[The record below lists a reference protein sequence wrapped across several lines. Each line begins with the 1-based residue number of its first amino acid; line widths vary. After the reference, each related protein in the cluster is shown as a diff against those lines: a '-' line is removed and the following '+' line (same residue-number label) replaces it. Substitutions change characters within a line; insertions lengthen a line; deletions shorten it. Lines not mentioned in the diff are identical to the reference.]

1 MSRLTTLP
9 VEIHLQLLKYL
20 SVIDVLSVSAVNRFF
35 NKICDSEKDIWLPLC
50 RNDFG
55 FNHKVTSYK
64 ECYKRLSQMRSR
76 HSIGT
81 TSPSIVFCAV
91 WVILCVVVSCM
102 VLFQNFKVE

>member
-64 ECYKRLSQMRSR
+64 ECYRRLSHPKMYLW
-76 HSIGT
+76 G
-81 TSPSIVFCAV
+81 
-91 WVILCVVVSCM
+91 
-102 VLFQNFKVE
+102 